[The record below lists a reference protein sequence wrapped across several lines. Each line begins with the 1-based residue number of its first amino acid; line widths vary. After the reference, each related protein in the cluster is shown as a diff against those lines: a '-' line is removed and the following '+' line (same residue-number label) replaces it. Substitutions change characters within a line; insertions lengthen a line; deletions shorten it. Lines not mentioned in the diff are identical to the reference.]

1 MGIKRINE
9 DRCIGCGL
17 CVDDCP
23 MDVLR
28 MAEGKN
34 KAYIAYPKDC
44 MVCYQC
50 ESACSE
56 NAIEL
61 TAEVVRRVLFPF

>member
-9 DRCIGCGL
+9 ELCIGCGL

-28 MAEGKN
+28 MDGTKN
-34 KAYIAYPKDC
+34 KAYIRYPGDC

-50 ESACSE
+50 ETVCPQK
-56 NAIEL
+56 AIVL